1 MTDAATAGLRA
12 RGTPAWPRFGHRLR
26 GLIGGIGLAAAAAAQ
41 AAPANYQCTGY
52 LPLKAEFTPRKAQVH
67 FRDDDW
73 ELLRVRDSHEAMYVN
88 RRAGVTVTVNKGAM
102 VLAHGGQTWQCKLLT
117 NALRPENLGVP
128 PASAPAHR

>member
-52 LPLKAEFTPRKAQVH
+52 LPLKAEFTPRKAGE
-67 FRDDDW
+67 W
-73 ELLRVRDSHEAMYVN
+73 
-88 RRAGVTVTVNKGAM
+88 RRAMARR
-102 VLAHGGQTWQCKLLT
+102 ASIQT
-117 NALRPENLGVP
+117 P
-128 PASAPAHR
+128 